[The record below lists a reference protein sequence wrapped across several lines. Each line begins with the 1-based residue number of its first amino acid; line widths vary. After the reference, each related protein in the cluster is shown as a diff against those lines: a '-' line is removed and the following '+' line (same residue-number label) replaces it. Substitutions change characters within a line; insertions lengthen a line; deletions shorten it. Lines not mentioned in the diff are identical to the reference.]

1 MQRCI
6 DQHDMAIQ
14 AARSRHTRGLQ
25 PAQIKVLVVYL
36 CMGLV
41 SLILGTI
48 AVRAVVAFA
57 TWLVAGRA
65 LWLLPNAL
73 SDVRRPGACLCRH
86 DCHHGGTAWLLI
98 MHLWVLISLNIAVD
112 PSQSAWYPASGT
124 PVGLMNSVA
133 APRGTAAFRRFVMPT
148 CKCERTVC
156 STLASYHQRC
166 PMQEVGLDQ
175 AFWPLWELEE
185 VGEDWWWGSNILM
198 RLGLLATS
206 ALALWGLA
214 TVSPGKGA
222 SLAARG

>member
-1 MQRCI
+1 M
-6 DQHDMAIQ
+6 
-14 AARSRHTRGLQ
+14 
-25 PAQIKVLVVYL
+25 QIKVLVVYL

-48 AVRAVVAFA
+48 AVRAVVAFT

-73 SDVRRPGACLCRH
+73 SDVRRPGTVVADSYC
-86 DCHHGGTAWLLI
+86 CHGEVVRLLGMRSDWGCSSSQRTRAMLQGFKLGQTLHADRLAMRGGAATHG
-98 MHLWVLISLNIAVD
+98 IARRIAGERAHVTLRF
-112 PSQSAWYPASGT
+112 PSA
-124 PVGLMNSVA
+124 
-133 APRGTAAFRRFVMPT
+133 
-148 CKCERTVC
+148 
-156 STLASYHQRC
+156 LASNDWYNT
-166 PMQEVGLDQ
+166 QEVGLDQ

-198 RLGLLATS
+198 RLGLTATT

-222 SLAARG
+222 LKSAAQGSGQGPAHHHLKDGF